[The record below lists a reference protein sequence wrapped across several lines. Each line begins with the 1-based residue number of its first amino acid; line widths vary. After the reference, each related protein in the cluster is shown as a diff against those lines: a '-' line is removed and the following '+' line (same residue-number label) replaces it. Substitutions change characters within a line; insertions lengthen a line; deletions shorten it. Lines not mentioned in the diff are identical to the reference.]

1 MMKKLLGVIVFII
14 IPSGCAGPQDGVLSS
29 LLMVGVVLAIMII
42 SAIVLYTIK
51 ATKLL
56 VGITPD
62 VEKKNEK
69 KQAKKNRK
77 KHLEEISDDRKFI
90 KNNYQQYVKNYQRK
104 YPNSKHYLS
113 RSGWNNE
120 VAKVKQRIKS
130 LDREKFLTKKYK
142 KMYKSL

>member
-1 MMKKLLGVIVFII
+1 MQK
-14 IPSGCAGPQDGVLSS
+14 
-29 LLMVGVVLAIMII
+29 
-42 SAIVLYTIK
+42 
-51 ATKLL
+51 
-56 VGITPD
+56 
-62 VEKKNEK
+62 KKNEK

-90 KNNYQQYVKNYQRK
+90 QNNYQQYVKNYQRK
-104 YPNSKHYLS
+104 YPNSRHYLS